1 MHNVLIF
8 PLEKTRI
15 LKVENNNNV
24 QSVNLQDC
32 FKCHINPERNQ
43 PGNLFF
49 CNTCRQ
55 ESDYLL
61 ENKISSYPE
70 ILTIVLSRANK
81 PSNSIYFSFD
91 YTLDNLD
98 DYMIK
103 LNCNKKDLGTKYEL
117 IGIIIRTSDKGKE
130 GHFLSYCK
138 SPVDKNWYCYDDINV
153 KKSRDPI
160 KEIRVIPYI
169 LFYQKI
175 CKCI

>member
-1 MHNVLIF
+1 MYNMLIF
-8 PLEKTRI
+8 SLEKMNSYK
-15 LKVENNNNV
+15 LSKNNNNL
-24 QSVNLQDC
+24 NLNINDC
-32 FKCHINPERNQ
+32 LECHTNAERNQ
-43 PGNLFF
+43 PDDTIYCHKCQQNV
-49 CNTCRQ
+49 C
-55 ESDYLL
+55 YLL

-91 YTLDNLD
+91 YTLDNLN

-117 IGIIIRTSDKGKE
+117 IGIIIRTGDKGKE